1 MAAPLLLHLWALT
14 ATAISPGVGDL
25 PRELERPATSAP
37 DFDREVRPILS
48 EHCFACHGPD
58 EGSRKSGLRLDTP
71 EGAFADLGGGLHP
84 VVAGDLEASE
94 IWDRI
99 TTDDPGDLM
108 PPPETGKEIDAAE
121 REVLRRWIESGATWE
136 GHWAWEAPSRPEV
149 PSAGAAWA
157 QNPID
162 AFIAEGLDAASLE
175 PAPAADRASLL
186 RRVTLDL
193 TGMPPTPEELDAFLA
208 DEDEGALER
217 VLDRLFASPRYGEHL
232 GRIWLDAARY
242 ADTHGL
248 HLDNLRLMWPYRDWV
263 IDAYN
268 RNLPFDQFT
277 IEQLAGDLLPD
288 ATEEQRI
295 ASGFNRCNPTS
306 AEGGMIAEEYL
317 SIYAKDRTDTTA
329 TVFLGVSMGCAQCH
343 DHKYD
348 PFTQRDYYS
357 MLGFFN
363 SLTEEASDR
372 NITNPVPF
380 VRVADEEARA
390 ELAALDA
397 RIDELA
403 AALEAPMPEVDA
415 DQVRWEQAW
424 TEELAGR
431 WLIVSPSSATS
442 SGGSTLELRGDQSIL
457 VTGTNPARDVYE
469 VEFSVRE
476 ERITALRLEALAHES
491 LIGGLPGRAV
501 NGNFVMTGVEV
512 AAAPRAGGEWEEVT
526 LSQATAQWSQQDGYP
541 VTDALDN
548 QPGGGWGG
556 LGRKGNRDAAFAPV
570 EPFGFEGGTRVRVR
584 LRFESVHAQH
594 AIGHF
599 RLAISE
605 DPSLLA
611 SAAGEWWLAERQALS
626 GARADANAPHPF
638 TGGIDLRA
646 ESDGKPTWA
655 RKPDFGDGAIHMFPP
670 TIGSYYLTRTWA
682 VPSAREVEISFGS
695 DDGARVFVNGARAFA
710 NPAARGVAADQD
722 KFRLQL
728 EQGLNT
734 ILVEVNNYGGAT
746 GFYWRVVGE
755 AEGDLPASVALTLAS
770 PAAERSQPEQAELK
784 DVFRREFA
792 PQWIAVRD
800 ELADSRTRRT
810 QLEGGLPTTMVSQER
825 MDRRPARVLMR
836 GAYDSP
842 GEEVQPDDPASL
854 MPLPSDAP
862 RNRLGLAQW
871 LVSGENPLT
880 ARVVVNR
887 HWQRLFGTGLV
898 KTSEDFGIQGER
910 PSHPELL
917 DWLAVELVESGWDLQ
932 HLQRLMIGSATY
944 QQASVTTPAKL
955 ERDPRNR
962 LLSRGARFR
971 LDAEVIRDQAL
982 EVSGLLVDEVGGPS
996 VRPYQP
1002 AGLWKAV
1009 GYSSSNTVQFRQD
1022 PGEAN
1027 YRRSLY
1033 TFWKRT
1039 SAPPNLVIFDAP
1051 SRETTC
1057 VRRERTNTPMQA
1069 LVLLNDPQFVEFAHA
1084 FARRILGEAPEADA
1098 ERVAWAWRM
1107 LTGRAPSEAE
1117 SGAVLG
1123 LLEEARAHF
1132 ASDPEGAADL
1142 LRVGATPFEGG
1153 DRAAELAAWSVIAST
1168 LFNLDEVVTH
1178 S

>member
-1 MAAPLLLHLWALT
+1 MALSLLLLPALVGT
-14 ATAISPGVGDL
+14 GVEE
-25 PRELERPATSAP
+25 PAP

-58 EGSRKSGLRLDTP
+58 EAARESGLRLDTP
-71 EGAFADLGGGLHP
+71 EGAFGDLGGGAHA

-94 IWDRI
+94 LWDRVLS
-99 TTDDPGDLM
+99 DDPSDVM
-108 PPPETGKEIDAAE
+108 PPPETGKEIDAEE
-121 REVLRRWIESGATWE
+121 REVLRRWIEAGAPWE
-136 GHWAWEAPSRPEV
+136 GHWAWEAPQRPEP
-149 PSAGAAWA
+149 PSAGEGWGTNA
-157 QNPID
+157 ID
-162 AFIAEGLDAASLE
+162 AFIAARREEAGLE
-175 PAPAADRASLL
+175 PAAPADRATLL
-186 RRVTLDL
+186 RRITLDL

-208 DEDEGALER
+208 DQEEGALDR

-317 SIYAKDRTDTTA
+317 SIYAKDRTDTTS

-380 VRVADEEARA
+380 VRVADGDARA
-390 ELAALDA
+390 EMASLDA
-397 RIDELA
+397 RIEELA

-415 DQVRWEQAW
+415 DQARWEAAW
-424 TEELAGR
+424 TEELAAR
-431 WLIVSPSSATS
+431 WLIVSPASATS
-442 SGGSTLELRGDQSIL
+442 TGGSTLEIRNDQSVL
-457 VTGTNPARDVYE
+457 VTGENPARDVYE
-469 VEFSVRE
+469 VEFAVPE
-476 ERITALRLEALAHES
+476 EHITALRLEALAHES
-491 LIGGLPGRAV
+491 LVGGLPGRAV

-512 AAAPRAGGEWEEVT
+512 AAAPRDGSADWIEVP
-526 LSQATAQWSQQDGYP
+526 LAQATAQWSQQNGYP

-548 QPGGGWGG
+548 QPGGGWGA
-556 LGRKGNRDAAFAPV
+556 LGRKGDRDAAFAPV
-570 EPFGFEGGTRVRVR
+570 EPFGYAGGTRVRVR
-584 LRFESVHAQH
+584 LRFESVHSQH

-605 DPSLLA
+605 DPALLA
-611 SAAGEWWLAERQALS
+611 SAAGDWWVSTRQPLS
-626 GARADANAPHPF
+626 GARSDADASHPF
-638 TGGIDLRA
+638 EAGIDLRA
-646 ESDGKPTWA
+646 TADGKPLWTRDA
-655 RKPDFGDGAIHMFPP
+655 SIQDGVIKMLPAQ
-670 TIGSYYLTRTWA
+670 TGSFYLTRTWA
-682 VPSAREVEISFGS
+682 VPSAREVKISLGS
-695 DDGARVFVNGARAFA
+695 DDGVRVFVNGARAFA
-710 NPAARGVAADQD
+710 NPAARGVQADQD
-722 KFRLQL
+722 RFQL
-728 EQGLNT
+728 SLAKGVNEV
-734 ILVEVNNYGGAT
+734 LVEINNYGGAT
-746 GFYWRVVGE
+746 GLYWNVLGE
-755 AEGDLPASVALTLAS
+755 ADGDLPAAVALTLAS
-770 PAAERSQPEQAELK
+770 PPSERSEPEQEQLR

-800 ELADSRTRRT
+800 ELASTRTRRT
-810 QLEGGLPTTMVSQER
+810 QLENGLPTTMVSQER

-842 GEEVQPDDPASL
+842 GEEVQPNVPTSL
-854 MPLPSDAP
+854 VPLPADAP

-932 HLQRLMIGSATY
+932 HLQRLMLTSATY
-944 QQASVTTPAKL
+944 GQASTTTPEKL
-955 ERDPRNR
+955 EVDPENR
-962 LLSRGARFR
+962 LLARGARFR

-982 EVSGLLVDEVGGPS
+982 QVSGLLVDELGGPS

-1069 LVLLNDPQFVEFAHA
+1069 LVLLNDPQFVEFARA
-1084 FARRILGEAPEADA
+1084 LARRILSEAPEADP
-1098 ERVAWAWRM
+1098 ERVAWAWRR
-1107 LTGRAPSEAE
+1107 LTGRAPESAETEAL
-1117 SGAVLG
+1117 LG

-1132 ASDPEGAADL
+1132 ESDPEGAADL

-1153 DRAAELAAWSVIAST
+1153 ERAAETAAWTVLAST
-1168 LFNLDEVVTH
+1168 LFSLDEVVTH